1 MVLVYIPMSPMVVSR
16 EGQGSTV
23 PPPLPLQFQPKH
35 FYLFHILRELV
46 LFVQKINSDVYYPK
60 KFITKI
66 MGVINYMENEDRY
79 VETVGRR
86 GTEGQEGVTHQQARL
101 EIQAQLV
108 FLSE

>member
-1 MVLVYIPMSPMVVSR
+1 
-16 EGQGSTV
+16 
-23 PPPLPLQFQPKH
+23 
-35 FYLFHILRELV
+35 
-46 LFVQKINSDVYYPK
+46 
-60 KFITKI
+60 